1 MITRVSYEKCLK
13 YSRPQDFIIDSEYL
27 RRYCLMAI
35 KNNKKII
42 TRNSY
47 FNRLRLISEGLPMP
61 ISRIK
66 ECLYQFFS
74 EEDAHGILEFSKIY
88 ILNY

>member
-1 MITRVSYEKCLK
+1 
-13 YSRPQDFIIDSEYL
+13 
-27 RRYCLMAI
+27 MAI

-88 ILNY
+88 ILNFFSAIEKEHLKHKTVHALIPLPSPEPIL